1 MQERREGT
9 KGERDISEEVIRRTG
24 EEGLLR
30 GAGEE
35 ARRQENRREGFEICD
50 LRLAIYDLRFTI

>member
-24 EEGLLR
+24 EQEEEAEREKRR
-30 GAGEE
+30 GGNGRAGE
-35 ARRQENRREGFEICD
+35 Q
-50 LRLAIYDLRFTI
+50 

>member
-24 EEGLLR
+24 ELGRGEAAEGQR
-30 GAGEE
+30 GKGTKGN
-35 ARRQENRREGFEICD
+35 QSKI
-50 LRLAIYDLRFTI
+50 